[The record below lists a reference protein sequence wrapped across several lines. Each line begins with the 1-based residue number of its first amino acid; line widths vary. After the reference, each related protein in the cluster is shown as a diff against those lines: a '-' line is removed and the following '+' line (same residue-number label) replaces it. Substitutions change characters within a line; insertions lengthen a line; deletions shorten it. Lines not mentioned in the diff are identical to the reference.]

1 MPDTIRLRS
10 ILEDDARI
18 PVSIDPVEKEGLLR
32 RLLRKGAAGGA
43 AKGFNDVLVNTFG
56 GEGVQGFDAD
66 TTEIS
71 ARILTDGRSIV
82 TISAKEMPALELR
95 RPAPDAYEF
104 SLAGIGVWSRCD
116 TRNGRDAVDALLTRI
131 PS

>member
-32 RLLRKGAAGGA
+32 HLLRKGAAGGA
-43 AKGFNDVLVNTFG
+43 SKGFNDVLVNTFG
-56 GEGVQGFDAD
+56 GDGVEGFDPD
-66 TTEIS
+66 TTDVS
-71 ARILTDGRSIV
+71 ARILADGRSIV
-82 TISAKEMPALELR
+82 TISPQDMPALELR
-95 RPAPDAYEF
+95 RLAPDAYDF
-104 SLAGIGVWSRCD
+104 SLAGIGVWSRFGPKD
-116 TRNGRDAVDALLTRI
+116 GRGAIDALLTRI